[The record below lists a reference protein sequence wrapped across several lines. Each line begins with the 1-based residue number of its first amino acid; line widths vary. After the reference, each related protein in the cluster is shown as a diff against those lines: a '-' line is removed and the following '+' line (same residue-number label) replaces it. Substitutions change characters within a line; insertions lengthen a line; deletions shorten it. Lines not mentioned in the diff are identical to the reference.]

1 MEHRVNQFEDL
12 RAWQHAR
19 ELTARIYR
27 ATSVGPLASDR
38 ALRDQLRRAAAS
50 IMANI
55 AEGFERGRRS
65 EFHQFLSIAKGS
77 CAEVRSFLYVAFDAG
92 LLTGDAFQDLLEQSM
107 SVTRLVARLRSAVAK
122 QRDAR
127 RK

>member
-1 MEHRVNQFEDL
+1 VNQFEDL
-12 RAWQHAR
+12 RAWQCAR
-19 ELTARIYR
+19 ELTTRIYR
-27 ATSVGPLASDR
+27 ATSAGPLANDR

-77 CAEVRSFLYVAFDAG
+77 CAEVRSLLYVAYDAG
-92 LLTGDAFQDLLEQSM
+92 LLPADAFQGLRDQAM
-107 SVTRLVARLRSAVAK
+107 SVTRLVARLRTAVAK
-122 QRDAR
+122 QRDAQR
-127 RK
+127 R